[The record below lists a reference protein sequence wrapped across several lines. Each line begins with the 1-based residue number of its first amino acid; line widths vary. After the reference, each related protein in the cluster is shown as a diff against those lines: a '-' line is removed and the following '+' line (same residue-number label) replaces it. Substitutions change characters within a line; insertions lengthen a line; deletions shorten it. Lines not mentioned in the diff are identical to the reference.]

1 MWNLKRE
8 GKCNENTRKVQGKY
22 KKNIFMIMSMYNVYI
37 YRYDKI
43 DNLHY
48 ENKFTITF
56 RPLILVLGFSSW
68 LFLWHISK
76 LVNISEFLTLQRLKT
91 LISYYLIETKLQQ
104 FSRFLLIVRQRLKLA
119 INYLYSVL
127 QNRVNLFIKL
137 GRKDVL
143 ARNSIS
149 PSFTRSRWMT

>member
-56 RPLILVLGFSSW
+56 RP
-68 LFLWHISK
+68 
-76 LVNISEFLTLQRLKT
+76 TLAK
-91 LISYYLIETKLQQ
+91 
-104 FSRFLLIVRQRLKLA
+104 F
-119 INYLYSVL
+119 
-127 QNRVNLFIKL
+127 
-137 GRKDVL
+137 
-143 ARNSIS
+143 
-149 PSFTRSRWMT
+149 